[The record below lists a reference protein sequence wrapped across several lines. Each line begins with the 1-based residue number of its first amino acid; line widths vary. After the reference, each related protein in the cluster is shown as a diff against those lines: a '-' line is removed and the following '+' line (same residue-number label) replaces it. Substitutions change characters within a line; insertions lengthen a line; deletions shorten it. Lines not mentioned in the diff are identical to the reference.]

1 MKRLVVGAI
10 CLAAAS
16 ASAETR
22 TTFPQQGDSINED
35 TSPVV
40 TNGYGRPR
48 LERVW
53 MDVDPGQFAGG
64 PVAAVNSNKIYLNNC
79 KPNGCRLRSGG
90 ASSLDIVSNG
100 VTYQGTW
107 GINGSPTLA
116 AFNQSDA
123 VWNNVVTCMRDVFS
137 RFGVEIT
144 TTNPGPAPH
153 FEIMI
158 AGSPT
163 NIGLSNGIGGISP
176 FSCQEYIPNSL
187 VFAFA
192 NISIYQNDPEEICA
206 TAAQE
211 IAHSFA
217 LDHVTDASDPLTY
230 FNYNGRRQFKDA
242 QVTCGSDCVGGQ
254 SPMGATCTGGNQQ
267 THVCACGGA
276 TQNSVAKIRTLFGS
290 GTPTPP
296 TIKITS
302 PKLGDSVAPGFPI
315 RVEATDDNGIGNV
328 TGTIDGMANLSP
340 MAIVTAPFAFNAPAT
355 LTDGTHTI
363 RMIATDIY
371 GTQAEATVQVV
382 IGEPC
387 QRPDDCPNDTDTCI
401 GGRCV
406 TGPGAPGGL
415 GSTCT
420 AGPDC
425 ASGQCAEDSSGAK
438 YCVEPC
444 ELDAGQCPEDFGCL
458 PTGDTGV
465 CWPGYD
471 DGTGGI
477 CSASGPGGQVTLGL
491 LFASLLVVR
500 RRRRAQPQS

>member
-10 CLAAAS
+10 CVLSFGAAS

-40 TNGYGRPR
+40 TNGFGRPR

-53 MDVDPGQFAGG
+53 MDVDPGQFSGG

-79 KPNGCRLRSGG
+79 KPNGCVIRSGG
-90 ASSLDIVSNG
+90 ASSIDGSG
-100 VTYQGTW
+100 YQGTW
-107 GINGSPTLA
+107 GISGQRTLT
-116 AFNQSDA
+116 AFNQSDT

-137 RFGVEIT
+137 RFGVEIV
-144 TTNPGPAPH
+144 TTNPSPAAH

-176 FSCQEYIPNSL
+176 FSCQQYIPNSL

-192 NISIYQNDPEEICA
+192 NISLYQNDPEEICA
-206 TAAQE
+206 TAQE

-217 LDHVTDASDPLTY
+217 LDHVTDPSDPLTY

-242 QVTCGSDCVGGQ
+242 NVNCGSDCVGGQ
-254 SPMGATCTGGNQQ
+254 SPMGLTCTGSNQQ
-267 THVCACGGA
+267 THACACGGA
-276 TQNSVAKIRTLFGS
+276 TQNSVAKIKALFGS

-302 PKLGDSVAPGFPI
+302 PLLGESVAPGFPI
-315 RVEATDDNGIGNV
+315 RVEASDDNGIGNV
-328 TGTIDGMANLSP
+328 TGYIDGVANLAP
-340 MAIVTAPFAFNAPAT
+340 MAIVTAPYAFNAPTT
-355 LTDGTHTI
+355 LANGTHTI
-363 RMIATDIY
+363 RMVATDIY
-371 GTQAEATVQVV
+371 GTQAEASVQVI
-382 IGEPC
+382 IGDPC
-387 QRPDDCPNDTDTCI
+387 TKPADCPNDTDTCI

-406 TGPGAPGGL
+406 TGPGVQGGL
-415 GSTCT
+415 GSTCNS
-420 AGPDC
+420 GIDC
-425 ASGQCAEDSSGAK
+425 ASGQCAQDSTGAK
-438 YCVEPC
+438 HCVEQC
-444 ELDAGQCPEDFGCL
+444 AIDEGQCPEGFGCL
-458 PTGDTGV
+458 PTGDNGV

-471 DGTGGI
+471 DGSGGI
-477 CSASGPGGQVTLGL
+477 CSAGGPGGQVTLGL
-491 LFASLLVVR
+491 AFAALVFTR
-500 RRRRAQPQS
+500 RRRRRVP

>member
-1 MKRLVVGAI
+1 MKRLLLGAI

-35 TSPVV
+35 TEPVV
-40 TNGYGRPR
+40 TNDFGRPR

-53 MDVDPGQFAGG
+53 VDVDPGQFSGG
-64 PVAAVNSNKIYLNNC
+64 PLAAVNSNKIYLNRC
-79 KPNGCRLRSGG
+79 AGGCVIRSGG
-90 ASSLDIVSNG
+90 ASSIDG
-100 VTYQGTW
+100 AGYQGQW
-107 GINGSPTLA
+107 GINGTKTLQ
-116 AFNQSDA
+116 AFNQSDT
-123 VWNNVVTCMRDVFS
+123 VWNGVVTCMKDVFS

-144 TTNPGPAPH
+144 ETNPSPAPH

-163 NIGLSNGIGGISP
+163 NLGMSNGIGGISP
-176 FSCQEYIPNSL
+176 FSCQQYIPNSL

-192 NISIYQNDPEEICA
+192 NISIYQNNVNEICA

-211 IAHSFA
+211 VAHSFA
-217 LDHVTDASDPLTY
+217 LDHVTDPSDPLTY
-230 FNYNGRRQFKDA
+230 FNYSGRRQFKDA
-242 QVTCGSDCVGGQ
+242 QVTCGSDCQGGQ
-254 SPMGATCTGGNQQ
+254 SPQGATCTGSNQQ
-267 THVCACGGA
+267 THACACGGA
-276 TQNSVAKIRTLFGS
+276 TQNSVAKIKALFGS
-290 GTPTPP
+290 GVPTPP

-302 PKLGDSVAPGFPI
+302 PTLGESVAPGFPI

-340 MAIVTAPFAFNAPAT
+340 MAIVTAPYAFNAPAS

-371 GTQAEATVQVV
+371 GTQSEASVQVI

-387 QRPDDCPNDTDTCI
+387 SKPADCPNDTDTCI

-406 TGPGAPGGL
+406 TGPGVQGGL
-415 GSTCT
+415 GSTCN

-425 ASGQCAEDSSGAK
+425 ASGQCAQDSSGAK
-438 YCVEPC
+438 HCVEPC
-444 ELDAGQCPEDFGCL
+444 AIGEGQCPDGFGCL
-458 PTGDTGV
+458 ETGAENGV

-471 DGTGGI
+471 DGSGGI
-477 CSASGPGGQVTLGL
+477 CSVGGPGGQITLGL
-491 LFASLLVVR
+491 AFASMLFAR
-500 RRRRAQPQS
+500 RRRRRS